1 MTDEG
6 IIEKGDN
13 MSEKNKKWL
22 YSLLEMLAVIVI
34 TIGIFKFVVIP
45 VRIDGISMENT
56 LHDKSIAMINA
67 IGAKEE
73 NIHRFDIVV
82 IYSETLKEKII
93 KRVIG
98 MPGDTIEFKDDILY
112 VNNQETPQ
120 DFLDKDFVEESKITY
135 NAKNFTDDFKVT
147 VNEGEYFV
155 MGDNRLRSTDS
166 RDLGAF
172 TIDDIIGMK
181 GLVIFPFDDVQWIK

>member
-67 IGAKEE
+67 IGVKEE

>member
-1 MTDEG
+1 MADEG

-67 IGAKEE
+67 IGVKEE